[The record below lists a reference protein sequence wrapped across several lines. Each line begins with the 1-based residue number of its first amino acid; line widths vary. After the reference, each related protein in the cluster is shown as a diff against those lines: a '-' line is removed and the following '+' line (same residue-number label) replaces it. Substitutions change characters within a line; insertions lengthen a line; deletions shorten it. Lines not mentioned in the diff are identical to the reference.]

1 MPHYVCI
8 HMQIPTSYYGFLFS
22 ESMQSDQSK
31 NAQKMLP
38 GQFATASLN
47 IEGIEYD
54 HHTRYYLV
62 DDLITATMMLITY
75 FHDTR
80 YYYDDDDDDDD
91 DDPVMIL
98 DLILMMMISESH
110 YCILL

>member
-47 IEGIEYD
+47 IEGTEYD
-54 HHTRYYLV
+54 HHTRYYFV
-62 DDLITATMMLITY
+62 DDDLITATMMLITY

-80 YYYDDDDDDDD
+80 YYYDDDDLIS
-91 DDPVMIL
+91 VMIQISSL
-98 DLILMMMISESH
+98 DLTIIMRGR
-110 YCILL
+110 